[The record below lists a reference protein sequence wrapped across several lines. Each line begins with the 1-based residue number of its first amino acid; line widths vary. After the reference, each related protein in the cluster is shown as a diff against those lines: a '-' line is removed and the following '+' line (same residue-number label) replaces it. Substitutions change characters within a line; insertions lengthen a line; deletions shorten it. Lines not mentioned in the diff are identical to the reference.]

1 MNRPTSKTTQAKKH
15 AIKRLEE
22 AVLMQESELKSRVEV
37 FHNYNKITTSVTAAD
52 FLLVDPEEAAKRQI
66 QLIGTPKN
74 SLLEIFKRFF
84 HSFIP
89 LLSLIFILG
98 LFITGLFVVLFSKN
112 DPIKHL
118 GHEFDIQMAFG
129 ANIPSALSPEMTRSF
144 DIDANRN
151 MFAALKKAKEMDPTF
166 EYTLTH
172 VPDTATFIAK
182 YNAYSFLKALTGKEY
197 FTLLGTNS
205 AAQDVWTRT
214 WFGTM
219 QALVLGVL
227 IAISESAIGI
237 ALGAYI
243 GFHAGKWLDTFCMR
257 IVEIFTTIPSL
268 ILFIILAAI
277 FGTNFWALYIISI
290 CTGWVGPLYLT
301 RRLIM
306 LVKDKE
312 YVLAAETVGA
322 SKKRLVFFHA
332 LPAIL
337 GKVFYSI
344 VVRIPN
350 VIFFVAALSFLG
362 IIHPENSYNLGV
374 IINNAR
380 SDFRF
385 NPWVLILPVTIL
397 VSITLALKF
406 VAIGFHDA
414 LEPKSFVKK

>member
-205 AAQDVWTRT
+205 AAQDV
-214 WFGTM
+214 
-219 QALVLGVL
+219 
-227 IAISESAIGI
+227 
-237 ALGAYI
+237 
-243 GFHAGKWLDTFCMR
+243 
-257 IVEIFTTIPSL
+257 
-268 ILFIILAAI
+268 
-277 FGTNFWALYIISI
+277 
-290 CTGWVGPLYLT
+290 
-301 RRLIM
+301 
-306 LVKDKE
+306 
-312 YVLAAETVGA
+312 
-322 SKKRLVFFHA
+322 
-332 LPAIL
+332 
-337 GKVFYSI
+337 
-344 VVRIPN
+344 
-350 VIFFVAALSFLG
+350 
-362 IIHPENSYNLGV
+362 
-374 IINNAR
+374 
-380 SDFRF
+380 
-385 NPWVLILPVTIL
+385 
-397 VSITLALKF
+397 
-406 VAIGFHDA
+406 
-414 LEPKSFVKK
+414 